1 MKRQMVL
8 TSPTDE
14 SIVTALLEEFT
25 ARAEPVGTII
35 ERTADSAG
43 AAALIAGIARAGAVT
58 TISTSGEVQVAA
70 PALIAALER
79 QGLTC
84 WTPIDAIDAK
94 DAPLGVSLAWLAVAE
109 TGSMLLAEPNLGDRA
124 VGLVSLTQVILCPT
138 ASLAPSL
145 VEAAAVMREIAQRPN
160 GGYATL
166 VTGPSRTA
174 DIEMSLT
181 VGVQGPGKVY
191 ALFVDDLT

>member
-1 MKRQMVL
+1 M
-8 TSPTDE
+8 SPTDE
-14 SIVTALLEEFT
+14 SLVTALLEEFT

-35 ERTADSAG
+35 ERTADSNG
-43 AAALIAGIARAGAVT
+43 AAALIAGLARAEGT
-58 TISTSGEVQVAA
+58 NTISTSGEVQVAA

-79 QGLTC
+79 QGMTC
-84 WTPIDAIDAK
+84 WTPVNAVDAR
-94 DAPLGVSLAWLAVAE
+94 DAPLGLSRAWLAVAE
-109 TGSMLLAEPNLGDRA
+109 TGSMLMAEPNLGDRA
-124 VGLVSLTQVILCPT
+124 VGLVSLTQVIVCPT
-138 ASLAPSL
+138 VSLAPSL
-145 VEAAAVMREIAQRPN
+145 VEAAEVMRQIAQRPT

-191 ALFVDDLT
+191 ALFVDDLR